1 MGDVLLFVNDTYLRS
16 SIWVLLT
23 TGFCTL
29 VQRMDFISNH
39 KLFTIIVV
47 LFLLLVSP
55 LQSSC
60 HRFSCNELLSVSL
73 VAVLRALEVGAA
85 LLKNQP
91 LDNPSR
97 FV

>member
-16 SIWVLLT
+16 STWVLLT

-39 KLFTIIVV
+39 GLFTIIVV
-47 LFLLLVSP
+47 FVLLVSP
-55 LQSSC
+55 LQSSS
-60 HRFSCNELLSVSL
+60 HRFSCNELLFVSL
-73 VAVLRALEVGAA
+73 VAVFRALEVGAA
-85 LLKNQP
+85 LLKDQP